1 MDRDGERIVGRD
13 DTNDRS
19 DHDDRDVNRAFRKG
33 KVAPVIVSGSA
44 CGYGISRLR

>member
-1 MDRDGERIVGRD
+1 MTIPMIAPIMMM
-13 DTNDRS
+13 S
-19 DHDDRDVNRAFRKG
+19 DVNRAFRKG